1 MKNLTQAQKKVLWPT
16 LCAFLYL
23 LLDVATKMRGDLLFW
38 DGEIPYRI
46 GTVLLFLTGLLLCFS
61 ARFVKQQLAPKKLVL
76 FACFALVAAICAN
89 LRENLYPERLPMWL
103 ESFVQFFV
111 FFLVLGATIDALLH
125 KCRGAAAQQAPED
138 KSAGRLVFWAV
149 FALVAISLG
158 ALWLCR
164 YYPSLTSP
172 DTEYQRIQIEGMIPY
187 NDMHALG
194 HTVLLHFLYQF
205 GQSYAAAMFAQ
216 IVGLAL
222 LQAAFAKFLYQK
234 GAPYGAFLCV
244 TLLQLGSYTSS
255 RYLFPW
261 KDIPY
266 ALMLGV
272 LTYFIMRFVEGGTH
286 VRWWHA
292 AVLGAA
298 LAWTILLRLNGIM
311 PALGCLVYFV
321 VVFVKQ
327 KAYRQMAAMLAV
339 ALAFVVGVTFY
350 GYGVLKAER
359 MKNGFSV
366 QMFGAGIAAVL
377 AKDGVMTQAQRDRI
391 EEILPVDLI
400 LEEYELWKPHSVLW
414 AWEEPVVPPFDD
426 PRYTVFN
433 NRYVVALGQHQ
444 GEIISL
450 YLQLLPHNLRIM
462 AVEFL
467 YSSLGFWNTMAI
479 FENATLSLMLLLAL
493 VLCWTKRVLKAKWAV
508 FLPVVLSMLSILVS
522 AVAPESRFYL
532 ATFVLFVPLLL
543 FVVQASPH
551 TARPGHPGGH
561 PGQQASCNTAAKEL

>member
-103 ESFVQFFV
+103 ESFVQVFV

-234 GAPYGAFLCV
+234 GAPYGAFLL

-327 KAYRQMAAMLAV
+327 KAYRQMAAMFAQIVGLALLQ
-339 ALAFVVGVTFY
+339 AAFAKFLYQKGAPY
-350 GYGVLKAER
+350 GAFLFFCADVWRGHC
-359 MKNGFSV
+359 G
-366 QMFGAGIAAVL
+366 GAGKGWRDDTSPAGQDRRNFARGLDFRGIRAVE
-377 AKDGVMTQAQRDRI
+377 TAQR
-391 EEILPVDLI
+391 
-400 LEEYELWKPHSVLW
+400 
-414 AWEEPVVPPFDD
+414 
-426 PRYTVFN
+426 
-433 NRYVVALGQHQ
+433 ALGL
-444 GEIISL
+444 GRTRCS
-450 YLQLLPHNLRIM
+450 PLR
-462 AVEFL
+462 
-467 YSSLGFWNTMAI
+467 
-479 FENATLSLMLLLAL
+479 
-493 VLCWTKRVLKAKWAV
+493 
-508 FLPVVLSMLSILVS
+508 
-522 AVAPESRFYL
+522 
-532 ATFVLFVPLLL
+532 
-543 FVVQASPH
+543 
-551 TARPGHPGGH
+551 
-561 PGQQASCNTAAKEL
+561 